1 MEKNTRKI
9 EPVHLLLTR
18 NITLKLQQTA
28 PIWYMEIPLF
38 NKRSSF

>member
-9 EPVHLLLTR
+9 EPGTP
-18 NITLKLQQTA
+18 TPDPKLQQTA